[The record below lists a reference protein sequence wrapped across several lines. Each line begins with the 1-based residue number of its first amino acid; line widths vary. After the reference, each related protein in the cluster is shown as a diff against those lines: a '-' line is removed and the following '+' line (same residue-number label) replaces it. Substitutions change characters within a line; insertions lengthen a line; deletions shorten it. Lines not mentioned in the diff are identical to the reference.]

1 MPPFLIYTQRS
12 IVNLG
17 EVMKI
22 RTSVRNLI
30 EFVMRSGDIDN
41 RFRDNTRM
49 IEGIRAHQKIQAK
62 YDKTYKKEYK
72 LKNTT
77 TYKDVVFE
85 VEGRADGLGKK
96 DGLNL
101 IDEIKSTSR
110 KLEDL
115 TDDNKL
121 HWAQAMCYAY
131 FYAFDKSLHQMLI
144 SLTYVSVDD
153 YKSKIFEKTFTFQD
167 LKEFY
172 FKLLD
177 EYITFSKILAANKEN
192 RDLSIKDLNFPYE
205 SYRKGQRKMAVAV
218 YTAILDEKNLFVDAP
233 TGIGK
238 TISAIFPTI
247 KSMPEGLTD
256 KVFYLTSKNTIAKEA
271 LKSLDLLEDKGLFI
285 KALHITSKEKICL
298 NDEVSCNPIDC
309 PYAKGHFDRVND
321 ALKDI
326 LENENIIDY
335 DIIVEYAKKY
345 MVCPLEFE
353 LDVSLYVDFVICDY
367 NYVFDPNVFLKRFF
381 EEVID
386 SYVFLID
393 EAHNLL
399 ERTRDMYSYSFKDST
414 FTTLIELL
422 DEKKDRK
429 LRKKFGQIVDDFYK
443 LGEITNKNYYYFTN
457 DYIDIL
463 DKDLMSLSKSMEK
476 FLVEKIDHDAYD
488 LVLDLYFEVNKYL
501 KISDYFTDG
510 FYNVISYDPDSMER
524 TFEIKCVDP
533 REVLKNKYKLAR
545 SAIFFSA
552 TLSPMTYFLKAL
564 AGEDSLKLRLAMP
577 FNPDHLLIC
586 KKNISTRYRD
596 RNRNLALV
604 AEAINEFVCS
614 KKGNYFIFFP
624 SYSYLE
630 DVAEY
635 YKDKFGEDIII
646 QERLMTAE
654 SRSEFLNEFTYE
666 SNKVG
671 FLVLGG
677 IFSEGVDLIGDR
689 LIGSMIISVGM
700 PGVSKERDL
709 IKYHFDKEGF
719 NGFDYSYTYPGLNK
733 VFQAAGR
740 VIRGEEDRGIIYLLD
755 DRYSLQKYMNLFPKH
770 WTNQVMI
777 NNKKVFKDIINKF
790 WSIDEEKTN

>member
-1 MPPFLIYTQRS
+1 
-12 IVNLG
+12 
-17 EVMKI
+17 MKI

-49 IEGIRAHQKIQAK
+49 IEGIRAHQKIQSK
-62 YDKTYKKEYK
+62 YDMTYKKEYK

-77 TYKDVVFE
+77 SYKDVVFE

-96 DGLNL
+96 DGIYL

-110 KLEDL
+110 KLDEL
-115 TDDNKL
+115 DDNNKL

-131 FYAFDKSLHQMLI
+131 FYALDKSQDQMFI

-153 YKSKIFEKTFTFQD
+153 YKSRIFEKSFTFEE
-167 LKEFY
+167 LNEFY

-177 EYITFSKILAANKEN
+177 EYIIFSKILATNKEK
-192 RDLSIKDLNFPYE
+192 RDMSIKDLDFPYE

-247 KSMPEGLTD
+247 KSMSEGLTD
-256 KVFYLTSKNTIAKEA
+256 KVFYLTSKNTIANEA
-271 LKSLDLLEDKGLFI
+271 LKTLNLLKNKGLFV

-298 NDEVSCNPIDC
+298 NEEVSCNPVDC
-309 PYAKGHFDRVND
+309 PYAKGHFDKVND

-353 LDVSLYVDFVICDY
+353 LDISLYSDFIICDY

-399 ERTRDMYSYSFKDST
+399 DRTRDMYSYSFKDTT
-414 FTTLIELL
+414 FTSLIELL
-422 DEKKDRK
+422 DEKKDKK
-429 LRKKFGQIVDDFYK
+429 LRKKLGQIVDDFYK
-443 LGEITNKNYYYFTN
+443 LGEISKREYYFTS
-457 DYIDIL
+457 DYIDAL
-463 DKDLMSLSKSMEK
+463 DKDLLSLSKIMER

-488 LVLDLYFEVNKYL
+488 LVLDLYFEINKYL
-501 KISDYFTDG
+501 KISDYFTEG
-510 FYNVISYDPDSMER
+510 FYNVISYDSESMER
-524 TFEIKCVDP
+524 SFEIKCVDP

-552 TLSPMTYFLKAL
+552 TLSPMTYFVKAL
-564 AGEDSLKLRLAMP
+564 AGEESLKLRLEMP
-577 FNPDHLLIC
+577 FNQDHLLIL
-586 KKNISTRYRD
+586 KKNLSTRYRD

-604 AEAINEFVCS
+604 AEAINEFVTC

-624 SYSYLE
+624 SYSYME

-635 YKDKFGEDIII
+635 YRDNFTNDILN
-646 QERLMTAE
+646 QERIMTGE

-709 IKYHFDKEGF
+709 IKYHFGKEGY

-755 DRYSLQKYMNLFPKH
+755 DRYSWQKYMNLFPKH
-770 WTNQVMI
+770 WTNQVMV
-777 NNKKVFKDIINKF
+777 NNKQEFEQIINKF

>member
-1 MPPFLIYTQRS
+1 
-12 IVNLG
+12 
-17 EVMKI
+17 MKI

-49 IEGIRAHQKIQAK
+49 LEGIRAHQKIQAK

-72 LKNTT
+72 IKNTT
-77 TYKDVVFE
+77 TYKDVIFE
-85 VEGRADGLGKK
+85 VEGRADGLGIK
-96 DGLNL
+96 DGIYL

-110 KLEDL
+110 NLDEL
-115 TDDNKL
+115 TGDNKL
-121 HWAQAMCYAY
+121 HRAQALCYAY
-131 FYAFDKSLHQMLI
+131 FYAFDKSLDKMLI
-144 SLTYVSVDD
+144 SLTYVSVDN
-153 YKSKIFEKTFTFQD
+153 YKSKIFEKLFTFEE

-177 EYITFSKILAANKEN
+177 EYILFSKILARNIEN
-192 RDLSIKDLNFPYE
+192 RDISIKDLDFPYK

-238 TISAIFPTI
+238 TISTIFPSI
-247 KSMPEGLTD
+247 KSMPEKLTD
-256 KVFYLTSKNTIAKEA
+256 KIFYLTSKNTIAKEA
-271 LKSLDLLEDKGLFI
+271 LKSLYLLKDNGLFI
-285 KALHITSKEKICL
+285 KALNITSKEKICL

-335 DIIVEYAKKY
+335 DIIIEYAKKY

-353 LDVSLYVDFVICDY
+353 LDISSYVDLVICDY

-381 EEVID
+381 DEVID

-399 ERTRDMYSYSFKDST
+399 DRTRDMYSFSFKDTNFSS
-414 FTTLIELL
+414 LVELL

-429 LRKKFGQIVDDFYK
+429 LRKKLGILVDDFYK
-443 LGEITNKNYYYFTN
+443 LGEIAKTNYYFTN
-457 DYIDIL
+457 EYIDYL
-463 DKDLMSLSKSMEK
+463 DKDLISLSKTMEK
-476 FLVEKIDHDAYD
+476 FLVEKTDHAAYD
-488 LVLDLYFEVNKYL
+488 VVLDLYFEINKYL

-510 FYNVISYDPDSMER
+510 FYNVISYDKESMER
-524 TFEIKCVDP
+524 SFEIKCVDP

-545 SAIFFSA
+545 SSIFFSA
-552 TLSPMTYFLKAL
+552 TLSPMGYFVKSL
-564 AGEDSLKLRLAMP
+564 AGEDSLKLRLDMP
-577 FNPDHLLIC
+577 FNPDHLLIF
-586 KKNISTRYRD
+586 KKSISTRYRD
-596 RNRNLALV
+596 RNRNLVLI
-604 AEAINEFVCS
+604 AEAINDFVIS

-624 SYSYLE
+624 SYSYME

-635 YKDKFGEDIII
+635 YKDNFDEDIITQDRI
-646 QERLMTAE
+646 MTTE
-654 SRSEFLNEFTYE
+654 DRVDFLNEFTYE

-755 DRYSLQKYMNLFPKH
+755 DRYSWQKYMNLFPKH
-770 WTNQVMI
+770 WTNQVTT
-777 NNKKVFKDIINKF
+777 NNKKDFNKTINEF
-790 WSIDEEKTN
+790 WSIDEKETD

>member
-1 MPPFLIYTQRS
+1 
-12 IVNLG
+12 
-17 EVMKI
+17 MKI

-77 TYKDVVFE
+77 SYKDVVFE

-96 DGLNL
+96 DGIYL

-110 KLEDL
+110 KLDDL
-115 TDDNKL
+115 DGDNKL

-131 FYAFDKSLHQMLI
+131 FYALDKSQGQMII

-153 YKSKIFEKTFTFQD
+153 YKARIFEKSFTFEE
-167 LKEFY
+167 LNEFY

-177 EYITFSKILAANKEN
+177 EYIIFSKILATNKEK
-192 RDLSIKDLNFPYE
+192 RDISIKDLDFPYK

-247 KSMPEGLTD
+247 KSMSESLTD
-256 KVFYLTSKNTIAKEA
+256 KVFYLTSKNTIANEA
-271 LKSLDLLEDKGLFI
+271 LKTLNLLKNKGLFV

-298 NDEVSCNPIDC
+298 NEEVSCNPVDC

-353 LDVSLYVDFVICDY
+353 LDISLYSDFIICDY

-399 ERTRDMYSYSFKDST
+399 DRTRDMYSYSFKDTT
-414 FTTLIELL
+414 FTSLIELL
-422 DEKKDRK
+422 DEKKDKK
-429 LRKKFGQIVDDFYK
+429 LRKKLGQIVDDFYK
-443 LGEITNKNYYYFTN
+443 LGEISKREYHFTS
-457 DYIDIL
+457 DYIDAL
-463 DKDLMSLSKSMEK
+463 DKDLLSLSKIMER

-488 LVLDLYFEVNKYL
+488 LVLDLYFEINKYL
-501 KISDYFTDG
+501 KISDYFTEG
-510 FYNVISYDPDSMER
+510 FYNVISYDSESMER
-524 TFEIKCVDP
+524 SFEIKCVDP

-552 TLSPMTYFLKAL
+552 TLSPMTYFVKAL
-564 AGEDSLKLRLAMP
+564 AGEESLKLRLEMP
-577 FNPDHLLIC
+577 FNQDHLLIL
-586 KKNISTRYRD
+586 KKNLSTRYRD

-604 AEAINEFVCS
+604 AEAINEFVTC

-624 SYSYLE
+624 SYSYME

-635 YKDKFGEDIII
+635 YRDNFTNDILN
-646 QERLMTAE
+646 QERIMTGE

-709 IKYHFDKEGF
+709 IKYHFDKEGY

-755 DRYSLQKYMNLFPKH
+755 DRYSWQKYINLFPKH
-770 WTNQVMI
+770 WTNQVMV
-777 NNKKVFKDIINKF
+777 NNKQEFEQIINKF
-790 WSIDEEKTN
+790 WSIDEEKTD

>member
-1 MPPFLIYTQRS
+1 
-12 IVNLG
+12 
-17 EVMKI
+17 MKI
-22 RTSVRNLI
+22 KTSVRNLI

-49 IEGIRAHQKIQAK
+49 IEGIRAHQKIQSQ
-62 YDKTYKKEYK
+62 YDKSYKKEYK
-72 LKNTT
+72 LKNKT
-77 TYKDVVFE
+77 TYKDVIFE
-85 VEGRADGLGKK
+85 LEGRADGLGIK
-96 DGLNL
+96 DGIYL
-101 IDEIKSTSR
+101 IDEIKSSSR
-110 KLEDL
+110 NLDEL
-115 TDDNKL
+115 TGDNKL

-131 FYAFDKSLHQMLI
+131 FFAVDNNEDNMII
-144 SLTYVSVDD
+144 SLTYVSIDD
-153 YKSKIFEKTFTFQD
+153 YKSKKFEKTFTFKE
-167 LKEFY
+167 LKDFY
-172 FKLLD
+172 YKLLD
-177 EYITFSKILAANKEN
+177 EYLIFSKILATNIEKRNE
-192 RDLSIKDLNFPYE
+192 SIKDLEFPYKN
-205 SYRKGQRKMAVAV
+205 YRKGQRKMAVAV

-238 TISAIFPTI
+238 TISTIFPSI
-247 KSMPEGLTD
+247 KSMPENLTD
-256 KVFYLTSKNTIAKEA
+256 KIFYLTSKNTIAQEA
-271 LKSLDLLEDKGLFI
+271 LKSLHVLEDGGLFI

-326 LENENIIDY
+326 LANENIVDY
-335 DIIVEYAKKY
+335 DIIIEYAKKY

-353 LDVSLYVDFVICDY
+353 LDISTYADFVICDY

-381 EEVID
+381 DEVID

-399 ERTRDMYSYSFKDST
+399 ERTRDMYSYSFKDSD
-414 FTTLIELL
+414 FTSLNSNL
-422 DEKKDRK
+422 DEKKDKK
-429 LRKKFGQIVDDFYK
+429 LKNSLSKITEDFYK
-443 LGEITNKNYYYFTN
+443 LETIAKNNPYYFTN
-457 DYIDIL
+457 EYIDIL
-463 DKDLMSLSKSMEK
+463 DKDLISLSKKMEK
-476 FLVEKIDHDAYD
+476 FLVEKTDHPSYD
-488 LVLDLYFEVNKYL
+488 LVLDLYFEINKYL

-510 FYNVISYDPDSMER
+510 FYNVISYDKESMER
-524 TFEIKCVDP
+524 TFEIKCIDP

-545 SAIFFSA
+545 SSIFFSA
-552 TLSPMTYFLKAL
+552 TLSPMGYFIKAL
-564 AGEDSLKLRLAMP
+564 AGENSLKLRLDMP
-577 FNPDHLLIC
+577 FNPDHLLIF
-586 KKNISTRYRD
+586 KKSISTRYRD

-604 AEAINEFVCS
+604 AEAIKDFVTS

-624 SYSYLE
+624 SYSYME

-635 YKDKFGEDIII
+635 YKDAFNEEIIS
-646 QERLMTAE
+646 QERVMTAE
-654 SRSEFLNEFTYE
+654 ERNNFLAEFTHE

-740 VIRGEEDRGIIYLLD
+740 VIRGEDDRGIIYLLD
-755 DRYSLQKYMNLFPKH
+755 DRYSWQKYMNLFPKH
-770 WTNQVMI
+770 WTNQVMADS
-777 NNKKVFKDIINKF
+777 KKDFYKIIDKF
-790 WSIDEEKTN
+790 WSIDEEESD

>member
-1 MPPFLIYTQRS
+1 
-12 IVNLG
+12 
-17 EVMKI
+17 MKI

-49 IEGIRAHQKIQAK
+49 IEGIRAHQKIQSK

-77 TYKDVVFE
+77 SYKDVVFE

-96 DGLNL
+96 DGIYL

-110 KLEDL
+110 KLDEL
-115 TDDNKL
+115 DDNNKL

-131 FYAFDKSLHQMLI
+131 FYALDKSQAQMLI

-153 YKSKIFEKTFTFQD
+153 YKSRIFEKSFTFEE
-167 LKEFY
+167 LNEFY

-177 EYITFSKILAANKEN
+177 EYIIFSKILAQKKKK
-192 RDLSIKDLNFPYE
+192 RDMSIKDLDFPYE

-247 KSMPEGLTD
+247 KSMSESLTD
-256 KVFYLTSKNTIAKEA
+256 KVFYLTSKNTIANEA
-271 LKSLDLLEDKGLFI
+271 LKTLNLLKNKGLFV

-298 NDEVSCNPIDC
+298 NEEVSCNPVDC

-353 LDVSLYVDFVICDY
+353 LDISLYSDFIICDY

-399 ERTRDMYSYSFKDST
+399 DRTRDMYSYSFKDTT
-414 FTTLIELL
+414 FTSLIELL
-422 DEKKDRK
+422 DEKKDKK
-429 LRKKFGQIVDDFYK
+429 LRKKLGQIVDDFYK
-443 LGEITNKNYYYFTN
+443 LGEISKREYHFTS
-457 DYIDIL
+457 DYIDAL
-463 DKDLMSLSKSMEK
+463 DKDLLSLSKIMER

-488 LVLDLYFEVNKYL
+488 LVLDLYFEINKYL
-501 KISDYFTDG
+501 KISDYFTEG
-510 FYNVISYDPDSMER
+510 FYNVISYDSESMER
-524 TFEIKCVDP
+524 SFEIKCVDP

-552 TLSPMTYFLKAL
+552 TLSPMTYFVKAL
-564 AGEDSLKLRLAMP
+564 AGEESLKLRLEMP
-577 FNPDHLLIC
+577 FNQDHLLIL
-586 KKNISTRYRD
+586 KKNLSTRYRD

-604 AEAINEFVCS
+604 AEAINEFVTC

-624 SYSYLE
+624 SYSYME

-635 YKDKFGEDIII
+635 YRDNFTNDILN
-646 QERLMTAE
+646 QERIMTGE

-709 IKYHFDKEGF
+709 IKYHFDKEGY

-755 DRYSLQKYMNLFPKH
+755 DRYSWQKYINLFPKH
-770 WTNQVMI
+770 WTNQVMV
-777 NNKKVFKDIINKF
+777 NNKQEFEQIINKF

>member
-1 MPPFLIYTQRS
+1 
-12 IVNLG
+12 
-17 EVMKI
+17 MKI

-49 IEGIRAHQKIQAK
+49 IEGIRAHQKIQSK
-62 YDKTYKKEYK
+62 YDMTYKKEYK

-77 TYKDVVFE
+77 SYKDVVFE

-96 DGLNL
+96 DGIYL

-110 KLEDL
+110 KLDEL
-115 TDDNKL
+115 DDNNKL

-131 FYAFDKSLHQMLI
+131 FYALDKSQDQMFI

-153 YKSKIFEKTFTFQD
+153 YKSRIFEKSFTFEE
-167 LKEFY
+167 LNEFY

-177 EYITFSKILAANKEN
+177 EYIIFSKILATNKEK
-192 RDLSIKDLNFPYE
+192 RDMSIKDLDFLYE

-247 KSMPEGLTD
+247 KSMSEGLTD
-256 KVFYLTSKNTIAKEA
+256 KVFYLTSKNTIANEA
-271 LKSLDLLEDKGLFI
+271 LKTLNLLKNKGLFV

-298 NDEVSCNPIDC
+298 NEEVSCNPVDC

-353 LDVSLYVDFVICDY
+353 LDISLYSDFIICDY

-399 ERTRDMYSYSFKDST
+399 DRTRDMYSYSFKDTT
-414 FTTLIELL
+414 FTSLIELL
-422 DEKKDRK
+422 DEKKDKK
-429 LRKKFGQIVDDFYK
+429 LRKKLGQIVDDFYK
-443 LGEITNKNYYYFTN
+443 LGEISKREYYFTS
-457 DYIDIL
+457 DYIDAL
-463 DKDLMSLSKSMEK
+463 DKDLLSLSKIMER

-488 LVLDLYFEVNKYL
+488 LVLDLYFEINKYL
-501 KISDYFTDG
+501 KISDYFTEG
-510 FYNVISYDPDSMER
+510 FYNVISYDSESMER
-524 TFEIKCVDP
+524 SFEIKCVDP

-552 TLSPMTYFLKAL
+552 TLSPMTYFVKAL
-564 AGEDSLKLRLAMP
+564 AGEESLKLRLEMP
-577 FNPDHLLIC
+577 FNQDHLLIL
-586 KKNISTRYRD
+586 KKNLSTRYRD

-604 AEAINEFVCS
+604 AEAINEFVTC

-624 SYSYLE
+624 SYSYME

-635 YKDKFGEDIII
+635 YRDNFTNDILN
-646 QERLMTAE
+646 QERIMTGE

-709 IKYHFDKEGF
+709 IKYHFGKEGY

-755 DRYSLQKYMNLFPKH
+755 DRYSWQKYMNLFPKH
-770 WTNQVMI
+770 WTNQVMV
-777 NNKKVFKDIINKF
+777 NNKQEFEQIINKF

>member
-1 MPPFLIYTQRS
+1 
-12 IVNLG
+12 
-17 EVMKI
+17 MKI

-49 IEGIRAHQKIQAK
+49 LEGIRAHQKIQAK

-72 LKNTT
+72 IKNTT
-77 TYKDVVFE
+77 TYKDVIFE
-85 VEGRADGLGKK
+85 VEGRADGLGIK
-96 DGLNL
+96 DGIYL

-110 KLEDL
+110 NLDEL
-115 TDDNKL
+115 TGDNKL
-121 HWAQAMCYAY
+121 HRAQALCYAY
-131 FYAFDKSLHQMLI
+131 FYALDKSLDKMLI
-144 SLTYVSVDD
+144 SLTYVSVDN
-153 YKSKIFEKTFTFQD
+153 YKSKIFEKLFTFEE

-177 EYITFSKILAANKEN
+177 EYILFSKILARNIEN
-192 RDLSIKDLNFPYE
+192 RDISIKDLDFPYK

-218 YTAILDEKNLFVDAP
+218 YTAILDKKNLFVDAP

-238 TISAIFPTI
+238 TISTIFPSI
-247 KSMPEGLTD
+247 KSMPENLTD
-256 KVFYLTSKNTIAKEA
+256 KIFYLTSKNTIAKEA
-271 LKSLDLLEDKGLFI
+271 LKSLYLLKDNGLFI
-285 KALHITSKEKICL
+285 KALNITSKEKICL

-335 DIIVEYAKKY
+335 DIIIEYAKKY

-353 LDVSLYVDFVICDY
+353 LDISSYVDLVICDY

-381 EEVID
+381 DEVID

-399 ERTRDMYSYSFKDST
+399 DRTRDMYSFSFKDTNFSS
-414 FTTLIELL
+414 LVELL

-429 LRKKFGQIVDDFYK
+429 LRKKLGILVDDFYK
-443 LGEITNKNYYYFTN
+443 LGEIAKTNYYFTN
-457 DYIDIL
+457 EYIDYL
-463 DKDLMSLSKSMEK
+463 DKDLISLSKTMEK
-476 FLVEKIDHDAYD
+476 FLVEKTDHAAYD
-488 LVLDLYFEVNKYL
+488 VVLDLYFEINKYL

-510 FYNVISYDPDSMER
+510 FYNVISYDKESMER
-524 TFEIKCVDP
+524 SFEIKCIDP

-545 SAIFFSA
+545 SSIFFSA
-552 TLSPMTYFLKAL
+552 TLSPMGYFVKSL
-564 AGEDSLKLRLAMP
+564 AGEDSLKLRLDMP
-577 FNPDHLLIC
+577 FNPDHLLIF
-586 KKNISTRYRD
+586 KRSISTRYRD
-596 RNRNLALV
+596 RNRNLVLI
-604 AEAINEFVCS
+604 AEAINDFVIS

-624 SYSYLE
+624 SYSYME

-635 YKDKFGEDIII
+635 YKDNFDEDIITQNRI
-646 QERLMTAE
+646 MTTE
-654 SRSEFLNEFTYE
+654 DRVDFLNEFTYE

-755 DRYSLQKYMNLFPKH
+755 DRYSWQKYMSLFPKH
-770 WTNQVMI
+770 WTNQVTA
-777 NNKKVFKDIINKF
+777 NNKKDFNKIINEF
-790 WSIDEEKTN
+790 WSIDEKETD

>member
-1 MPPFLIYTQRS
+1 
-12 IVNLG
+12 
-17 EVMKI
+17 MKI

-49 IEGIRAHQKIQAK
+49 IEGIRAHQKIQSK

-77 TYKDVVFE
+77 SYKDVVFE

-96 DGLNL
+96 DGIYL

-110 KLEDL
+110 KLDEL
-115 TDDNKL
+115 DDNNKL

-131 FYAFDKSLHQMLI
+131 FYALDKSQAQMLI

-153 YKSKIFEKTFTFQD
+153 YKSRIFEKSFTFEE
-167 LKEFY
+167 LNEFY

-177 EYITFSKILAANKEN
+177 EYIIFSKILATNKEK
-192 RDLSIKDLNFPYE
+192 RDMSIKDLDFPYE

-247 KSMPEGLTD
+247 KSMSESLTD
-256 KVFYLTSKNTIAKEA
+256 KVFYLTSKNTIANEA
-271 LKSLDLLEDKGLFI
+271 LKTLNLLKNKGLFV

-298 NDEVSCNPIDC
+298 NEEVSCNPVDC

-353 LDVSLYVDFVICDY
+353 LDISLYSDFIICDY

-381 EEVID
+381 EEVIG

-399 ERTRDMYSYSFKDST
+399 DRTRDMYSYSFKDTT
-414 FTTLIELL
+414 FTSLIELL
-422 DEKKDRK
+422 DEKKDKK
-429 LRKKFGQIVDDFYK
+429 LRKKLGQIVDDFYK
-443 LGEITNKNYYYFTN
+443 LGEISKREYYFTS
-457 DYIDIL
+457 DFIDAL
-463 DKDLMSLSKSMEK
+463 DKDLLSLSKIMER

-488 LVLDLYFEVNKYL
+488 LVLDLYFEINKYL
-501 KISDYFTDG
+501 KISDYFTEG
-510 FYNVISYDPDSMER
+510 FYNVISYDSESMER
-524 TFEIKCVDP
+524 SFEIKCVDP

-552 TLSPMTYFLKAL
+552 TLSPMTYFVKAL
-564 AGEDSLKLRLAMP
+564 AGEESLKLRLEMP
-577 FNPDHLLIC
+577 FNQDHLLIL
-586 KKNISTRYRD
+586 KKNLSTRYRD

-604 AEAINEFVCS
+604 AEAINEFVTC

-624 SYSYLE
+624 SYSYME

-635 YKDKFGEDIII
+635 YRDNFTNDILN
-646 QERLMTAE
+646 QERIMTGE

-709 IKYHFDKEGF
+709 IKYHFDKEGY

-755 DRYSLQKYMNLFPKH
+755 DRYSWQKYINLFPKH
-770 WTNQVMI
+770 WTNQVMV
-777 NNKKVFKDIINKF
+777 NNKQEFEQIINKF

>member
-1 MPPFLIYTQRS
+1 
-12 IVNLG
+12 
-17 EVMKI
+17 MKI

-49 IEGIRAHQKIQAK
+49 IEGIRAHQKIQSK

-77 TYKDVVFE
+77 SYKDVVFE

-96 DGLNL
+96 DGIYL

-110 KLEDL
+110 KLDEL
-115 TDDNKL
+115 DDNNKL

-131 FYAFDKSLHQMLI
+131 FYALDKSQAQMLI

-153 YKSKIFEKTFTFQD
+153 YKSRIFEKSFTFEE
-167 LKEFY
+167 LNEFY

-177 EYITFSKILAANKEN
+177 EYIIFSKILATNKEK
-192 RDLSIKDLNFPYE
+192 RDMSIKDLDFPYE

-247 KSMPEGLTD
+247 KSMSEGLTD
-256 KVFYLTSKNTIAKEA
+256 KVFYLTSKNTIANEA
-271 LKSLDLLEDKGLFI
+271 LKTLNLLKNKGLFV

-298 NDEVSCNPIDC
+298 NEEVSCNPVDC

-326 LENENIIDY
+326 LENEKIIDY

-353 LDVSLYVDFVICDY
+353 LDISLYSDFIICDY
-367 NYVFDPNVFLKRFF
+367 NYVFDPNVFLKKFF

-399 ERTRDMYSYSFKDST
+399 DRTRDMYSYSFKDTT
-414 FTTLIELL
+414 FTSLIELL
-422 DEKKDRK
+422 DENKDKK
-429 LRKKFGQIVDDFYK
+429 LRKKLGQIVDDFYK
-443 LGEITNKNYYYFTN
+443 LGEISKREYYFTS
-457 DYIDIL
+457 DYIDAL
-463 DKDLMSLSKSMEK
+463 DKDLLSLSKIMER

-488 LVLDLYFEVNKYL
+488 LVLDLYFEINKYL
-501 KISDYFTDG
+501 KISDYFTEG
-510 FYNVISYDPDSMER
+510 FYNVISYDSESMER
-524 TFEIKCVDP
+524 SFEIKCVDP

-552 TLSPMTYFLKAL
+552 TLSPMTYFVKAL
-564 AGEDSLKLRLAMP
+564 AGEESLKLRLEMP
-577 FNPDHLLIC
+577 FNQDHLLIL
-586 KKNISTRYRD
+586 KKNLSTRYRD

-604 AEAINEFVCS
+604 AEAINEFVTC

-624 SYSYLE
+624 SYSYME

-635 YKDKFGEDIII
+635 YRDNFTNDILN
-646 QERLMTAE
+646 QERIMTGE

-709 IKYHFDKEGF
+709 IKYHFDKEGY

-755 DRYSLQKYMNLFPKH
+755 DRYSWQKYMNLFPKH
-770 WTNQVMI
+770 WTNQVMV
-777 NNKKVFKDIINKF
+777 NNKQEFEQIINKF

>member
-1 MPPFLIYTQRS
+1 
-12 IVNLG
+12 
-17 EVMKI
+17 MKI

-49 IEGIRAHQKIQAK
+49 IEGIRAHQKIQSK
-62 YDKTYKKEYK
+62 YDMTYKKEYK

-77 TYKDVVFE
+77 IYKDVVFE

-96 DGLNL
+96 DGIYL

-110 KLEDL
+110 KLDEL
-115 TDDNKL
+115 DDNNKL

-131 FYAFDKSLHQMLI
+131 FYALDKSQDQMFI

-153 YKSKIFEKTFTFQD
+153 YKSRIFEKSFTFEE
-167 LKEFY
+167 LNEFY

-177 EYITFSKILAANKEN
+177 EYIIFSKILATNKEK
-192 RDLSIKDLNFPYE
+192 RDMSIKDLDFPYE

-218 YTAILDEKNLFVDAP
+218 YTAILEEKNLFVDAP

-247 KSMPEGLTD
+247 KSMSEGLTD
-256 KVFYLTSKNTIAKEA
+256 KVFYLTSKNTIANEA
-271 LKSLDLLEDKGLFI
+271 LKTLNLLKNKGLFV

-298 NDEVSCNPIDC
+298 NEEVSCNPVDC

-353 LDVSLYVDFVICDY
+353 LDISLYSDFIICDY

-399 ERTRDMYSYSFKDST
+399 DRTRDMYSYSFKDTT
-414 FTTLIELL
+414 FTSLIELL
-422 DEKKDRK
+422 DEKKDKK
-429 LRKKFGQIVDDFYK
+429 LRKKLGQIVDDFYK
-443 LGEITNKNYYYFTN
+443 LGEISKREYYFTS
-457 DYIDIL
+457 DYIDAL
-463 DKDLMSLSKSMEK
+463 DKDLLSLSKIMER

-488 LVLDLYFEVNKYL
+488 LVLDLYFEINKYL
-501 KISDYFTDG
+501 KISDYFTEG
-510 FYNVISYDPDSMER
+510 FYNVISYDSESMER
-524 TFEIKCVDP
+524 SFEIKCVDP

-552 TLSPMTYFLKAL
+552 TLSPMTYFVKAL
-564 AGEDSLKLRLAMP
+564 AGEESLKLRLEMP
-577 FNPDHLLIC
+577 FNQDHLLIL
-586 KKNISTRYRD
+586 KKNLSTRYRD

-604 AEAINEFVCS
+604 AEAINEFVTC

-624 SYSYLE
+624 SYSYME

-635 YKDKFGEDIII
+635 YRDNFTNDILN
-646 QERLMTAE
+646 QERIMTGE

-709 IKYHFDKEGF
+709 IKYHFDKEGY

-755 DRYSLQKYMNLFPKH
+755 DRYSWQKYMNLFPKH
-770 WTNQVMI
+770 WTNQVMV
-777 NNKKVFKDIINKF
+777 NNKQEFEQIINKF

>member
-1 MPPFLIYTQRS
+1 
-12 IVNLG
+12 
-17 EVMKI
+17 MKI

-49 IEGIRAHQKIQAK
+49 IEGIRAHQKIQSK

-77 TYKDVVFE
+77 SYKDVVFE

-96 DGLNL
+96 DGIYL

-110 KLEDL
+110 KLDEL
-115 TDDNKL
+115 DDNNKL

-131 FYAFDKSLHQMLI
+131 FYALDKSQAQMLI

-153 YKSKIFEKTFTFQD
+153 YKSRIFEKSFTFEE
-167 LKEFY
+167 LNEFY

-177 EYITFSKILAANKEN
+177 EYIIFSKILATNKEK
-192 RDLSIKDLNFPYE
+192 RDMSIKDLDFPYE

-247 KSMPEGLTD
+247 KSMSEGLTD
-256 KVFYLTSKNTIAKEA
+256 KVFYLTSKNTIANEA
-271 LKSLDLLEDKGLFI
+271 LKTLNLLKNKGLFV

-298 NDEVSCNPIDC
+298 NEEVSCNPVDC

-353 LDVSLYVDFVICDY
+353 LDISLYSDFIICDY

-399 ERTRDMYSYSFKDST
+399 DRTRDMYSYSFKDTT
-414 FTTLIELL
+414 FTSLIELL
-422 DEKKDRK
+422 DEKKDKK
-429 LRKKFGQIVDDFYK
+429 LRKKLGQIVDDFYK
-443 LGEITNKNYYYFTN
+443 LGEISKREYYFTS
-457 DYIDIL
+457 DYIDAL
-463 DKDLMSLSKSMEK
+463 DKDLLSLSKIMER
-476 FLVEKIDHDAYD
+476 FLVEKIDRDAYD
-488 LVLDLYFEVNKYL
+488 LVLDLYFEINKYL
-501 KISDYFTDG
+501 KISDYFTEG
-510 FYNVISYDPDSMER
+510 FYNVISYDSESMER
-524 TFEIKCVDP
+524 SFEIKCVDP

-552 TLSPMTYFLKAL
+552 TLSPMTYFVKAL
-564 AGEDSLKLRLAMP
+564 AGEESLKLRLEMP
-577 FNPDHLLIC
+577 FNQDHLLIL
-586 KKNISTRYRD
+586 KKNLSTRYRD

-604 AEAINEFVCS
+604 AEAINEFVTC

-624 SYSYLE
+624 SYSYME

-635 YKDKFGEDIII
+635 YRDNFTNDILN
-646 QERLMTAE
+646 QERIMTGE

-709 IKYHFDKEGF
+709 IKYHFDKEGY

-755 DRYSLQKYMNLFPKH
+755 DRYSWQKYMNLFPKH
-770 WTNQVMI
+770 WTNQVMV
-777 NNKKVFKDIINKF
+777 NNKQEFEQIINKF

>member
-1 MPPFLIYTQRS
+1 
-12 IVNLG
+12 
-17 EVMKI
+17 MKI

-49 IEGIRAHQKIQAK
+49 IEGIRAHQKIQSK
-62 YDKTYKKEYK
+62 YDMTYKKEYK

-77 TYKDVVFE
+77 SYKDVVFE

-96 DGLNL
+96 DGIYL

-110 KLEDL
+110 KLDEL
-115 TDDNKL
+115 DDNNKL

-131 FYAFDKSLHQMLI
+131 FYALDKSQDQMFI

-153 YKSKIFEKTFTFQD
+153 YKSRIFEKSFTFEE
-167 LKEFY
+167 LNEFY

-177 EYITFSKILAANKEN
+177 EYIIFSKILATNKEK
-192 RDLSIKDLNFPYE
+192 RDMSIKDLDFPYE

-247 KSMPEGLTD
+247 KSMSEGLTD
-256 KVFYLTSKNTIAKEA
+256 KVFYLTSKNTIANEA
-271 LKSLDLLEDKGLFI
+271 LKTLNLLKNKGLFV

-298 NDEVSCNPIDC
+298 NEEVSCNPVDC

-353 LDVSLYVDFVICDY
+353 LDISLYSDFIICDY

-399 ERTRDMYSYSFKDST
+399 DRTRDMYSYSFKDTT
-414 FTTLIELL
+414 FTSLIELL
-422 DEKKDRK
+422 DEKKDKK
-429 LRKKFGQIVDDFYK
+429 LRKKLGQIVDDFYK
-443 LGEITNKNYYYFTN
+443 LGEISKREYYFTS
-457 DYIDIL
+457 DYIDAL
-463 DKDLMSLSKSMEK
+463 DKDLLSLSKIMER
-476 FLVEKIDHDAYD
+476 FLVEKIDRDAYD
-488 LVLDLYFEVNKYL
+488 LVLDLYFEINKYL
-501 KISDYFTDG
+501 KISDYFTEG
-510 FYNVISYDPDSMER
+510 FYNVISYDSESMER
-524 TFEIKCVDP
+524 SFEIKCVDP

-552 TLSPMTYFLKAL
+552 TLSPMTYFVKAL
-564 AGEDSLKLRLAMP
+564 AGEESLKLRLEMP
-577 FNPDHLLIC
+577 FNQDHLLIL
-586 KKNISTRYRD
+586 KKNLSTRYRD

-604 AEAINEFVCS
+604 AEAINEFVTC

-624 SYSYLE
+624 SYSYME

-635 YKDKFGEDIII
+635 YRDNFTNDILN
-646 QERLMTAE
+646 QERIMTGE

-709 IKYHFDKEGF
+709 IKYHFDKEGY
-719 NGFDYSYTYPGLNK
+719 NGFDYSYIYPGLNK

-755 DRYSLQKYMNLFPKH
+755 DRYSWQKYMNLFPKH
-770 WTNQVMI
+770 WTNQVMV
-777 NNKKVFKDIINKF
+777 NNKQEFEQIINKF

>member
-1 MPPFLIYTQRS
+1 
-12 IVNLG
+12 
-17 EVMKI
+17 MKI

-96 DGLNL
+96 DEIYL

-110 KLEDL
+110 RLEEL

-131 FYAFDKSLHQMLI
+131 FYAIEKSVDTMLI

-153 YKSKIFEKTFTFQD
+153 YKSKIFEKSFSFD
-167 LKEFY
+167 ELKDFY

-177 EYITFSKILAANKEN
+177 EYILFSKILASNKEK
-192 RDLSIKDLNFPYE
+192 RDSSIKNLDFPYQ
-205 SYRKGQRKMAVAV
+205 SYRNGQRKMAVAV
-218 YTAILDEKNLFVDAP
+218 YTAILEEKNLFVDAP

-238 TISAIFPTI
+238 TISAIFPSI
-247 KSMPEGLTD
+247 KSMPENLTD

-271 LKSLDLLEDKGLFI
+271 LKSLKLLGENNLFI

-326 LENENIIDY
+326 LENENIMDY
-335 DIIVEYAKKY
+335 DIIIKYAKKH

-353 LDVSLYVDFVICDY
+353 LDISLYADFVICDY

-386 SYVFLID
+386 SYVFLVD

-414 FTTLIELL
+414 FTSLIELL
-422 DEKKDRK
+422 DEKKDKKIRIK
-429 LRKKFGQIVDDFYK
+429 LGQIVDDFYK
-443 LGEITNKNYYYFTN
+443 LGQIANKNSYYFTN
-457 DYIDIL
+457 EYIDIL
-463 DKDLMSLSKSMEK
+463 DKDLISLSKTMEK
-476 FLVEKIDHDAYD
+476 FLVEKIDHPAYD
-488 LVLDLYFEVNKYL
+488 HVLDLYFEINKYL
-501 KISDYFTDG
+501 KISDYFTEG
-510 FYNVISYDPDSMER
+510 FYNVISYDQGSFER
-524 TFEIKCVDP
+524 SFEIKCVDP

-545 SAIFFSA
+545 SSIFFSA
-552 TLSPMTYFLKAL
+552 TLSPMGYFVKAL
-564 AGEDSLKLRLAMP
+564 AGDDSLKLRLDMP
-577 FNPDHLLIC
+577 FNPDHLLIF
-586 KKNISTRYRD
+586 KNNISTRYKD

-604 AEAINEFVCS
+604 AESINDFIKT

-624 SYSYLE
+624 SYSYME

-635 YKDKFGEDIII
+635 YKDNFSGDLII
-646 QERLMTAE
+646 QERIMTAE
-654 SRSEFLNEFTYE
+654 SRNEFLNEFTYE

-755 DRYSLQKYMNLFPKH
+755 DRYGQEKYMNLFPKH
-770 WTNQVMI
+770 WTNQLMV
-777 NNKKVFKDIINKF
+777 NNKKEFEQIINNF
-790 WSIDEEKTN
+790 WSVNEEKTD

>member
-1 MPPFLIYTQRS
+1 
-12 IVNLG
+12 
-17 EVMKI
+17 MKI

-49 IEGIRAHQKIQAK
+49 IEGIRAHQKIQSK
-62 YDKTYKKEYK
+62 YDMTYKKEYK

-77 TYKDVVFE
+77 IYKDVVFE

-96 DGLNL
+96 DGIYL

-110 KLEDL
+110 KLDEL
-115 TDDNKL
+115 DDNNKL

-131 FYAFDKSLHQMLI
+131 FYALDKSQDQMFI

-153 YKSKIFEKTFTFQD
+153 YKSRIFEKSFTFEE
-167 LKEFY
+167 LNEFY

-177 EYITFSKILAANKEN
+177 EYIIFSKILATNKEK
-192 RDLSIKDLNFPYE
+192 RDMSIKDLDFPYE

-247 KSMPEGLTD
+247 KSMSESLTD
-256 KVFYLTSKNTIAKEA
+256 KVFYLTSKNTIANEA
-271 LKSLDLLEDKGLFI
+271 LKTLNLLKNKGLFV

-298 NDEVSCNPIDC
+298 NEEVSCNPVDC

-353 LDVSLYVDFVICDY
+353 LDISLYSDFIICDY

-381 EEVID
+381 EEVIG

-399 ERTRDMYSYSFKDST
+399 DRTRDMYSYSFKDTT
-414 FTTLIELL
+414 FTSLIELL
-422 DEKKDRK
+422 DEKKDKK
-429 LRKKFGQIVDDFYK
+429 LRKKLGQIVDDFYK
-443 LGEITNKNYYYFTN
+443 LGEISKREYYFTS
-457 DYIDIL
+457 DFIDAL
-463 DKDLMSLSKSMEK
+463 DKDLLSLSKIMER

-488 LVLDLYFEVNKYL
+488 LVLDLYFEINKYL
-501 KISDYFTDG
+501 KISDYFTEG
-510 FYNVISYDPDSMER
+510 FYNVISYDSESMER
-524 TFEIKCVDP
+524 SFEIKCVDP

-552 TLSPMTYFLKAL
+552 TLSPMTYFVKAL
-564 AGEDSLKLRLAMP
+564 AGEESLKLRLEMP
-577 FNPDHLLIC
+577 FNQDYLLIL
-586 KKNISTRYRD
+586 KKNLSTRYRD

-604 AEAINEFVCS
+604 AEAINEFVTC

-624 SYSYLE
+624 SYSYME

-635 YKDKFGEDIII
+635 YRDNFTNDILN
-646 QERLMTAE
+646 QERIMTGE

-709 IKYHFDKEGF
+709 IKYHFDKEGY

-755 DRYSLQKYMNLFPKH
+755 DRYSWQKYMNLFPKH
-770 WTNQVMI
+770 WTNQVMV
-777 NNKKVFKDIINKF
+777 NNKQEFKDFINKF

>member
-1 MPPFLIYTQRS
+1 
-12 IVNLG
+12 
-17 EVMKI
+17 MKI

-49 IEGIRAHQKIQAK
+49 IEGIRAHQKIQSK
-62 YDKTYKKEYK
+62 YDMTYKKEYK

-77 TYKDVVFE
+77 IYKDVVFE

-96 DGLNL
+96 DGIYL

-110 KLEDL
+110 KLDEL
-115 TDDNKL
+115 DDNNKL

-131 FYAFDKSLHQMLI
+131 FYALDKSQDQMFI

-153 YKSKIFEKTFTFQD
+153 YKARIFEKSFTFEE
-167 LKEFY
+167 LNEFY
-172 FKLLD
+172 FKVLD
-177 EYITFSKILAANKEN
+177 EYIIFSKILATNKEK
-192 RDLSIKDLNFPYE
+192 RDMSIKDLDFPYE

-247 KSMPEGLTD
+247 KSMSESLTD
-256 KVFYLTSKNTIAKEA
+256 KVFYLTSKNTIANEA
-271 LKSLDLLEDKGLFI
+271 LKTLNLLKNKGLFV

-298 NDEVSCNPIDC
+298 NEEVSCNPVDC

-353 LDVSLYVDFVICDY
+353 FDISLYSDFIICDY

-399 ERTRDMYSYSFKDST
+399 DRTRDMYSYSFKDTT
-414 FTTLIELL
+414 FTLLIELL
-422 DEKKDRK
+422 DEKKDKK
-429 LRKKFGQIVDDFYK
+429 LRKKLGQIVDDFYK
-443 LGEITNKNYYYFTN
+443 LGEISKREYYFTS
-457 DYIDIL
+457 DYIDAL
-463 DKDLMSLSKSMEK
+463 DKDLLSLSKIMER

-488 LVLDLYFEVNKYL
+488 LVLDLYFEINKYL
-501 KISDYFTDG
+501 KISDYFTEG
-510 FYNVISYDPDSMER
+510 FYNVISYDSESMER
-524 TFEIKCVDP
+524 SFEIKCVDP
-533 REVLKNKYKLAR
+533 RKVLKNKYKLAR

-552 TLSPMTYFLKAL
+552 TLSPMTYFVKAL
-564 AGEDSLKLRLAMP
+564 AGEESLKLRLEMP
-577 FNPDHLLIC
+577 FNQDHLLIL
-586 KKNISTRYRD
+586 KKNLSTRYRD

-604 AEAINEFVCS
+604 AEAINEFVTC

-624 SYSYLE
+624 SYSYME

-635 YKDKFGEDIII
+635 YRDNFTNDILN
-646 QERLMTAE
+646 QERIMTGE
-654 SRSEFLNEFTYE
+654 SRGEFLNEFTYE

-709 IKYHFDKEGF
+709 IKYHFDKEGY

-755 DRYSLQKYMNLFPKH
+755 DRYSWQKYINLFPKH
-770 WTNQVMI
+770 WTNQVMV
-777 NNKKVFKDIINKF
+777 NNKQEFEQIINKF
-790 WSIDEEKTN
+790 WSIDEEKTD

>member
-1 MPPFLIYTQRS
+1 
-12 IVNLG
+12 
-17 EVMKI
+17 MKI

-49 IEGIRAHQKIQAK
+49 IEGIRAHQKIQSK
-62 YDKTYKKEYK
+62 YDMTYKKEYK

-77 TYKDVVFE
+77 SYKDVVFE

-96 DGLNL
+96 DGIYL

-110 KLEDL
+110 KLDEL
-115 TDDNKL
+115 DDNNKL

-131 FYAFDKSLHQMLI
+131 FYALDKSQDQMFI

-153 YKSKIFEKTFTFQD
+153 YKSRIFEKSFTFEE
-167 LKEFY
+167 LNEFY

-177 EYITFSKILAANKEN
+177 EYIIFSKILATNKEK
-192 RDLSIKDLNFPYE
+192 RDMSIKDLDFPYE

-247 KSMPEGLTD
+247 KSMSEGLTD
-256 KVFYLTSKNTIAKEA
+256 KVFYLTSKNTIANEA
-271 LKSLDLLEDKGLFI
+271 LKTLNLLKNKGLFV

-298 NDEVSCNPIDC
+298 NEEVSCNPVDC

-353 LDVSLYVDFVICDY
+353 LDISLYSDFIICDY

-381 EEVID
+381 EEVIG

-399 ERTRDMYSYSFKDST
+399 DRTRDMYSYSFKDTT
-414 FTTLIELL
+414 FTSLIELL
-422 DEKKDRK
+422 DEKKDKK
-429 LRKKFGQIVDDFYK
+429 LRKKLGQIVDDFYK
-443 LGEITNKNYYYFTN
+443 LGEISKREYYFTS
-457 DYIDIL
+457 DYIDAL
-463 DKDLMSLSKSMEK
+463 DKDLLSLSKIMER

-488 LVLDLYFEVNKYL
+488 LVLDLYFEINKYL
-501 KISDYFTDG
+501 KISDYFTEG
-510 FYNVISYDPDSMER
+510 FYNVISYDSESMER
-524 TFEIKCVDP
+524 SFEIKCVDP

-552 TLSPMTYFLKAL
+552 TLSPMTYFVKAL
-564 AGEDSLKLRLAMP
+564 AGEESLKLRLEMP
-577 FNPDHLLIC
+577 FNQDHLLIL
-586 KKNISTRYRD
+586 KKNLSTRYRD

-604 AEAINEFVCS
+604 AEAINEFVIC

-624 SYSYLE
+624 SYSYME

-635 YKDKFGEDIII
+635 YRDNFTNDILN
-646 QERLMTAE
+646 QERIMTGE

-709 IKYHFDKEGF
+709 IKYHFDKEGY

-755 DRYSLQKYMNLFPKH
+755 DRYSWQKYMNLFPKH
-770 WTNQVMI
+770 WTNQVMV
-777 NNKKVFKDIINKF
+777 NNKQEFEQIINKF

>member
-1 MPPFLIYTQRS
+1 
-12 IVNLG
+12 
-17 EVMKI
+17 MKI

-72 LKNTT
+72 LKNTM

-96 DGLNL
+96 DGIYL

-110 KLEDL
+110 SLDDL

-121 HWAQAMCYAY
+121 HWAQALCYAY
-131 FYAFDKSLHQMLI
+131 FYAVGNCQDTMLI

-153 YKSKIFEKTFTFQD
+153 YRSKIFEKSFSFD
-167 LKEFY
+167 ELKDFY

-177 EYITFSKILAANKEN
+177 EYIIFSKILASNKEK
-192 RDLSIKDLNFPYE
+192 RDGSIKELVFPYE
-205 SYRKGQRKMAVAV
+205 TYRKGQRKMAVAV
-218 YTAILDEKNLFVDAP
+218 YTAILEDKNLFVDAP

-238 TISAIFPTI
+238 TISAIFPSI
-247 KSMPEGLTD
+247 KSMPESLAD

-271 LKSLDLLEDKGLFI
+271 LKSLNLLEDKGLFI

-298 NDEVSCNPIDC
+298 NDEVSCNPVDC

-326 LENENIIDY
+326 LENENIMDY
-335 DIIVEYAKKY
+335 DIIIEYAKKY

-353 LDVSLYVDFVICDY
+353 LDISTYADFVICDY

-399 ERTRDMYSYSFKDST
+399 ERTRDMYSYSFKDTT
-414 FTTLIELL
+414 FTGLIELL

-429 LRKKFGQIVDDFYK
+429 LRKKLGQIVDDFYK
-443 LGEITNKNYYYFTN
+443 LGQIANKNTYYFTS
-457 DYIDIL
+457 DYIDVL
-463 DKDLMSLSKSMEK
+463 DKDLISLSKTMEK
-476 FLVEKIDHDAYD
+476 FLVEKTDHKAYD
-488 LVLDLYFEVNKYL
+488 QVLDLYFEINKYL
-501 KISDYFTDG
+501 KISDYFTEG
-510 FYNVISYDPDSMER
+510 FYNVISYDKGSFER
-524 TFEIKCVDP
+524 SFEIKCVDP

-545 SAIFFSA
+545 ASIFFSA
-552 TLSPMTYFLKAL
+552 TLSPMGYFVKAL
-564 AGEDSLKLRLAMP
+564 SGEDSLKLRLDMP
-577 FNPDHLLIC
+577 FNPEHLLIF
-586 KKNISTRYRD
+586 KKSVSTRYRD
-596 RNRNLALV
+596 RNRNLAVV
-604 AEAINEFVCS
+604 AESINDFVKS

-635 YKDKFGEDIII
+635 YKDNFDEEILI
-646 QERLMTAE
+646 QERTMTAE
-654 SRSEFLNEFTYE
+654 ARGEFLNEFTYD
-666 SNKVG
+666 SAKIG

-709 IKYHFDKEGF
+709 IKYHFDNEGF

-740 VIRGEEDRGIIYLLD
+740 VIRGEDDRGIIYLLD
-755 DRYSLQKYMNLFPKH
+755 DRYSWQKYMELFPKH
-770 WTNQVMI
+770 WTNQVMA
-777 NNKKVFKDIINKF
+777 NDKNDFEKIINKF
-790 WSIDEEKTN
+790 WSIDEKETD

>member
-1 MPPFLIYTQRS
+1 
-12 IVNLG
+12 
-17 EVMKI
+17 MKI
-22 RTSVRNLI
+22 KTSVRNLI

-49 IEGIRAHQKIQAK
+49 IEGIRAHQKIQSQ
-62 YDKTYKKEYK
+62 YDKSYKKEYK
-72 LKNTT
+72 LKNKT
-77 TYKDVVFE
+77 TYKDVIFE
-85 VEGRADGLGKK
+85 LEGRADGLGIK
-96 DGLNL
+96 DGIYL
-101 IDEIKSTSR
+101 IDEIKSSSR
-110 KLEDL
+110 NLDEL
-115 TDDNKL
+115 TGDNKL

-131 FYAFDKSLHQMLI
+131 FFAVDNNEDNMII
-144 SLTYVSVDD
+144 SLTYVSIDD
-153 YKSKIFEKTFTFQD
+153 YKSKIFEKTFTFKE
-167 LKEFY
+167 LKDFY
-172 FKLLD
+172 YKLLD
-177 EYITFSKILAANKEN
+177 EYLIFSKILATNIEKRNE
-192 RDLSIKDLNFPYE
+192 SIKDLEFPYKN
-205 SYRKGQRKMAVAV
+205 YRKGQRKMAVAV

-238 TISAIFPTI
+238 TISTIFPSI
-247 KSMPEGLTD
+247 KSMPENLTD
-256 KVFYLTSKNTIAKEA
+256 KIFYLTSKNTIAQEA
-271 LKSLDLLEDKGLFI
+271 LKSLHVLEDGGLFI

-298 NDEVSCNPIDC
+298 NDEVSCNPVDC

-326 LENENIIDY
+326 LANENIVDY
-335 DIIVEYAKKY
+335 DIIIEYAKKY

-353 LDVSLYVDFVICDY
+353 LDISTYADFVICDY

-381 EEVID
+381 DEVID

-399 ERTRDMYSYSFKDST
+399 ERTRDMYSYSFKDSD
-414 FTTLIELL
+414 FTSLNSNL
-422 DEKKDRK
+422 DDKKDKK
-429 LRKKFGQIVDDFYK
+429 LKNSLSKITEDFYK
-443 LGEITNKNYYYFTN
+443 LETIAKNNPYYITNE
-457 DYIDIL
+457 YIDIL
-463 DKDLMSLSKSMEK
+463 DKDLISLSKKMEK
-476 FLVEKIDHDAYD
+476 FLVEKTDHPSYD
-488 LVLDLYFEVNKYL
+488 LVLDLYFEINKYL

-510 FYNVISYDPDSMER
+510 FYNVISYDKESMER
-524 TFEIKCVDP
+524 TFEIKCIDP

-545 SAIFFSA
+545 SSIFFSA
-552 TLSPMTYFLKAL
+552 TLSPMGYFIKAL
-564 AGEDSLKLRLAMP
+564 AGENSLKLRLDMP
-577 FNPDHLLIC
+577 FNPDHILIF
-586 KKNISTRYRD
+586 KKSISTRYRD

-604 AEAINEFVCS
+604 AEAIKDFVTS

-624 SYSYLE
+624 SYSYME

-635 YKDKFGEDIII
+635 YKDAFNEEIIS
-646 QERLMTAE
+646 QERVMTAE
-654 SRSEFLNEFTYE
+654 ERNNFLAEFTHE

-740 VIRGEEDRGIIYLLD
+740 VIRGEDDRGIIYLLD
-755 DRYSLQKYMNLFPKH
+755 DRYSWQKYMNLFPKH
-770 WTNQVMI
+770 WTNQVMADS
-777 NNKKVFKDIINKF
+777 KKDFYKIINKF
-790 WSIDEEKTN
+790 WSIDEEESD

>member
-1 MPPFLIYTQRS
+1 
-12 IVNLG
+12 
-17 EVMKI
+17 MKI

-49 IEGIRAHQKIQAK
+49 IEGIRAHQKIQSK
-62 YDKTYKKEYK
+62 YDMTYKKEYK

-77 TYKDVVFE
+77 IYKDVVFE

-96 DGLNL
+96 DGIYL

-110 KLEDL
+110 KLDEL
-115 TDDNKL
+115 DDNNKL

-131 FYAFDKSLHQMLI
+131 FYALDKSQDQMFI

-153 YKSKIFEKTFTFQD
+153 YKARIFEKSFTFEE
-167 LKEFY
+167 LNEFY

-177 EYITFSKILAANKEN
+177 EYIIFSKILATNKEK
-192 RDLSIKDLNFPYE
+192 RDMSIKDLDFPYE

-247 KSMPEGLTD
+247 KSMSESLTD
-256 KVFYLTSKNTIAKEA
+256 KVFYLTSKNTIANEA
-271 LKSLDLLEDKGLFI
+271 LKTLNLLKNKGLFV

-298 NDEVSCNPIDC
+298 NEEVSCNPVDC

-353 LDVSLYVDFVICDY
+353 FDISLYSDFIICDY

-399 ERTRDMYSYSFKDST
+399 DRTRDMYSYSFKDTT
-414 FTTLIELL
+414 FTLLIELL
-422 DEKKDRK
+422 DEKKDKK
-429 LRKKFGQIVDDFYK
+429 LRKKLGQIVDDFYK
-443 LGEITNKNYYYFTN
+443 LGEISKREYYFTS
-457 DYIDIL
+457 DYIDAL
-463 DKDLMSLSKSMEK
+463 DKDLLSLSKIMER

-488 LVLDLYFEVNKYL
+488 LVLDLYFEINKYL
-501 KISDYFTDG
+501 KISDYFTEG
-510 FYNVISYDPDSMER
+510 FYNVISYDSESMER
-524 TFEIKCVDP
+524 SFEIKCVDP
-533 REVLKNKYKLAR
+533 RKVLKNKYKLAR

-552 TLSPMTYFLKAL
+552 TLSPMTYFVKAL
-564 AGEDSLKLRLAMP
+564 AGEESLKLRLEMP
-577 FNPDHLLIC
+577 FNQDHLLIL
-586 KKNISTRYRD
+586 KKNLSTRYRD

-604 AEAINEFVCS
+604 AEAINEFVTC

-624 SYSYLE
+624 SYSYME

-635 YKDKFGEDIII
+635 YRDNFTNDILN
-646 QERLMTAE
+646 QERIMTGE
-654 SRSEFLNEFTYE
+654 SRGEFLNEFTYE

-709 IKYHFDKEGF
+709 IKYHFDKEGY

-755 DRYSLQKYMNLFPKH
+755 DRYSWQKYINLFPKH
-770 WTNQVMI
+770 WTNQVMV
-777 NNKKVFKDIINKF
+777 NNKQEFEQIINKF
-790 WSIDEEKTN
+790 WSIDEEKTD

>member
-1 MPPFLIYTQRS
+1 
-12 IVNLG
+12 
-17 EVMKI
+17 MKI

-96 DGLNL
+96 DGIYL

-110 KLEDL
+110 KLDEL
-115 TDDNKL
+115 DDNNKL

-131 FYAFDKSLHQMLI
+131 FYASDKSQAQMLI

-153 YKSKIFEKTFTFQD
+153 YKARIFEKSFTFEE
-167 LKEFY
+167 LKDFY
-172 FKLLD
+172 FTLLD
-177 EYITFSKILAANKEN
+177 EYIIFSKILATNKEK
-192 RDLSIKDLNFPYE
+192 RDISIKDLVFPYE

-271 LKSLDLLEDKGLFI
+271 IKSLDLLEEKGLFI
-285 KALHITSKEKICL
+285 KALHITSKDKICL
-298 NDEVSCNPIDC
+298 NDEVSCNPVDC

-335 DIIVEYAKKY
+335 DIIVEYAKKH

-353 LDVSLYVDFVICDY
+353 LDISLYSDFIICDY

-399 ERTRDMYSYSFKDST
+399 DRTRDMYSYSFKDTT
-414 FTTLIELL
+414 FTSLIELL
-422 DEKKDRK
+422 DEKKDKK
-429 LRKKFGQIVDDFYK
+429 LRKKLGQIVDDFYK
-443 LGEITNKNYYYFTN
+443 LGEIGKREYYFTS
-457 DYIDIL
+457 DYIDAL
-463 DKDLMSLSKSMEK
+463 DKDLLALTKIMER

-488 LVLDLYFEVNKYL
+488 LVLDLYFEINKYL
-501 KISDYFTDG
+501 KISDYFTEG
-510 FYNVISYDPDSMER
+510 FYNVISYDSESMER
-524 TFEIKCVDP
+524 SFEIKCVDP
-533 REVLKNKYKLAR
+533 REVLKIKYKFAR
-545 SAIFFSA
+545 ASIFFSA
-552 TLSPMTYFLKAL
+552 TLSPMTYFVKAL
-564 AGEDSLKLRLAMP
+564 AGEESLKLRLEMP
-577 FNPDHLLIC
+577 FNQDHLLIL
-586 KKNISTRYRD
+586 KKNLSTRYRD

-604 AEAINEFVCS
+604 AEAINEFVTC

-624 SYSYLE
+624 SYSYME

-635 YKDKFGEDIII
+635 YRDNFTNDILN
-646 QERLMTAE
+646 QERIMTGE

-709 IKYHFDKEGF
+709 IKYHFDKEGY

-755 DRYSLQKYMNLFPKH
+755 DRYSWQKYMNLFPKH
-770 WTNQVMI
+770 WTNQVMV
-777 NNKKVFKDIINKF
+777 NNKQEFEQIINKF